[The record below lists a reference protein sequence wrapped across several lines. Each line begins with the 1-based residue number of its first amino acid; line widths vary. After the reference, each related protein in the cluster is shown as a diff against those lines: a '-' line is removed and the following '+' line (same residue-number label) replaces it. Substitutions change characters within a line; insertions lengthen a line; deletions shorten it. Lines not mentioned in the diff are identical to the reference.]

1 MPKKLDLTDNLEK
14 YIIDHSETLSDVQNE
29 IIQHNKS
36 LRRSAK
42 ITNIYI
48 TSSISTNI
56 NKSFKCK
63 KNFRDW

>member
-36 LRRSAK
+36 LGDSK
-42 ITNIYI
+42 DY
-48 TSSISTNI
+48 
-56 NKSFKCK
+56 KYLFHKLK
-63 KNFRDW
+63 FYKH